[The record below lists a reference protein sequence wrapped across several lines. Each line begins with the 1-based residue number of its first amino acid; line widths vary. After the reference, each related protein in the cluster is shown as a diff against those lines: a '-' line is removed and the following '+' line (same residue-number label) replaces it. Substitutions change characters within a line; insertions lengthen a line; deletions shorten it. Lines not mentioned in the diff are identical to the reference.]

1 MDHSRMSRVH
11 TPITDD
17 LAAYIRAVTLREPE
31 PLRRLRESTED
42 HPRASMQTS
51 PEQGQFLNLMARLVG
66 ARKTL
71 EVGVFMGYSS
81 TWVALALPPGGKVI
95 ACDVS
100 EEFTSRARNTWREA
114 GVEDKIELRLAPAL
128 STLRGL
134 IDSGQA
140 GSFDFAFI
148 DADKRNYANYYES
161 ALALLRS
168 GGLVAVDNVLWD
180 GNVIN
185 PADTDPDT
193 EAIRA
198 FNRKL
203 CEDSRI
209 ALSLAPIGDGL
220 TLACKL

>member
-1 MDHSRMSRVH
+1 LSRVH
-11 TPITDD
+11 TPITDE

-42 HPRASMQTS
+42 HPQASMQTS
-51 PEQGQFLNLMARLVG
+51 PEQGQFLQLMARLVG
-66 ARKTL
+66 ARRTL

-81 TWVALALPPGGKVI
+81 TWVALALPAGGKVV

-100 EEFTSRARNTWREA
+100 EEYTSRARATWREA
-114 GVEDKIELRLAPAL
+114 GVEDKIDLRIAPAL
-128 STLRGL
+128 STLQAL
-134 IDSGQA
+134 LDSGQA
-140 GSFDFAFI
+140 GTFDFAFI

-161 ALALLRS
+161 ALALLRP
-168 GGLVAVDNVLWD
+168 GGLIAADNVLWD
-180 GNVIN
+180 GNVVN

-193 EAIRA
+193 EAIRG

-203 CEDSRI
+203 YEDPRV

>member
-1 MDHSRMSRVH
+1 MSRVH
-11 TPITDD
+11 TPITDE

-42 HPRASMQTS
+42 HPNASMQTS

-81 TWVALALPPGGKVI
+81 TWVALALPDGGKVI

-100 EEFTSRARNTWREA
+100 EEYTSRARNTWREA
-114 GVEDKIELRLAPAL
+114 GVEDKIDLRIAPAL
-128 STLRGL
+128 STLQGL
-134 IDSGQA
+134 IDRGEA
-140 GSFDFAFI
+140 GTFDFAFI

-161 ALALLRS
+161 ALALVRA
-168 GGLVAVDNVLWD
+168 GGLIVADNVLWD
-180 GNVIN
+180 GNVVN

-203 CEDSRI
+203 HNDSRI
-209 ALSLAPIGDGL
+209 AVSMAMIGDGL

>member
-1 MDHSRMSRVH
+1 MSRVH
-11 TPITDD
+11 TPITDE

-31 PLRRLRESTED
+31 ALRRLRESTED
-42 HPRASMQTS
+42 HPNASMQTS
-51 PEQGQFLNLMARLVG
+51 PEQGQFLHLMARLAG

-81 TWVALALPPGGKVI
+81 TWVALALPPGGKII

-100 EEFTSRARNTWREA
+100 EEYTSRARQTWREA
-114 GVEDKIELRLAPAL
+114 AVEDKIDLRIAPAL
-128 STLRGL
+128 STLQGL
-134 IDSGQA
+134 LDSGQA
-140 GSFDFAFI
+140 GTFDFAFI
-148 DADKRNYANYYES
+148 DADKRNYSNYYES
-161 ALALLRS
+161 ALALVRT
-168 GGLVAVDNVLWD
+168 GGLVVADNVLWD
-180 GNVIN
+180 GNVAN

-203 CEDSRI
+203 HQDSRI
-209 ALSLAPIGDGL
+209 ALSMAMIGDGL

>member
-1 MDHSRMSRVH
+1 LSRVH
-11 TPITDD
+11 TPITDE

-42 HPRASMQTS
+42 HPNASMQTS

-81 TWVALALPPGGKVI
+81 TWVALALPDGGKVI

-100 EEFTSRARNTWREA
+100 EEYTSRARNTWREA
-114 GVEDKIELRLAPAL
+114 GVEDKIDLRIAPAL
-128 STLRGL
+128 STLQGL
-134 IDSGQA
+134 IDRGEA
-140 GSFDFAFI
+140 GTFDFAFI

-161 ALALLRS
+161 ALALVRA
-168 GGLVAVDNVLWD
+168 GGLIVADNVLWD
-180 GNVIN
+180 GNVVN

-203 CEDSRI
+203 HDDSRI
-209 ALSLAPIGDGL
+209 AVSMAMIGDGL